1 MFVASRVFARCA
13 APLMWMVIATSS
25 STAAARPE
33 AAQSYPDRPIRIVA
47 PNSPGSGLDV
57 VTRLVGNQL
66 MQAWGKQ
73 VVIDNRAGASGSIGT
88 EIVARAAPDG
98 YTLLMLTSQ
107 QAVFVAMHE
116 KLPYDLVRDF
126 SAISLL
132 ASAPYILVVNNT
144 MGASSINDLV
154 AIAKSRPGQLNYG
167 SAGSG
172 SSSHL
177 AAELFRSMTGITLV
191 HVPYKGTTQALTD
204 TIGGQ
209 LQITVLVA
217 TAVLPAIRSG
227 KVKALGIS
235 SAKRSSI
242 APEIPTIAESVTGY
256 EWSGWYGLVAP
267 RGTPGGVIAKL
278 NAEQIGALK
287 TADFQ
292 EKLSALGADPI
303 GTTPQEFA
311 SHIRS
316 QVDKM
321 RVAIKIS
328 GARPD

>member
-1 MFVASRVFARCA
+1 
-13 APLMWMVIATSS
+13 
-25 STAAARPE
+25 
-33 AAQSYPDRPIRIVA
+33 
-47 PNSPGSGLDV
+47 
-57 VTRLVGNQL
+57 
-66 MQAWGKQ
+66 
-73 VVIDNRAGASGSIGT
+73 
-88 EIVARAAPDG
+88 
-98 YTLLMLTSQ
+98 
-107 QAVFVAMHE
+107 
-116 KLPYDLVRDF
+116 
-126 SAISLL
+126 
-132 ASAPYILVVNNT
+132 
-144 MGASSINDLV
+144 
-154 AIAKSRPGQLNYG
+154 
-167 SAGSG
+167 
-172 SSSHL
+172 
-177 AAELFRSMTGITLV
+177 MTGITLV